1 MATKIGGVFI
11 EIGAKLGPLY
21 QSLAKAEKALKKT
34 ATSMQNIGTNL
45 SVGVTAPLAIM
56 GSAAFKMAS
65 DYEESLNKVRVA
77 FGNSA
82 GAVEAFSKTT
92 LQRIGLASG
101 SALEMAS
108 LFGDMATS
116 MGISQKDAAGLST
129 SLVTLAGDLSSFK
142 NISISE
148 AQTALS
154 GIFTGETESLK
165 RLGVVMLDSTLQA
178 FALTQGITKQYK
190 EFTQAEKVQLRYAYV
205 MNATKNAQGDFA
217 NTSGGAANQMRIF
230 QESVKQLGQSFGTVL
245 LPIITPIIKKVNEML
260 QSFQNL
266 TSGQK
271 NTILAFA
278 GIAAA
283 IGPLFLIGSKVV
295 GLFVTITGALKTLA
309 AASSASGLAMSLS
322 LGPVSIALVAIGAAI
337 AATIYY
343 WDDLKKAFN
352 DLYVSSEAFRNTM
365 GGIKL
370 LFDLLKAPVIAI
382 IDHFKNLFKAVVNI
396 IGVLSGELSIKQ
408 AFSNISEDAYNL
420 GRKFGDNI
428 VKGFKDA
435 DTSNKL
441 ANLSKIT
448 GIQAPSGN
456 RSDSYKKLR
465 ELAPKST
472 GVNTSGLNNTLKDI
486 KSTEIKTLDQ
496 QISSLKERIK
506 QLSIAYQSNPS
517 NSLLK
522 NINSEISKLKEK
534 EGILAASE
542 AMIQRL
548 SGVPPTF
555 VIKGSLDF
563 PIDDIRTDVQTK
575 LAEIDAFI
583 ELGIDTDGVDA
594 KISVLSSAI
603 KTAFAQTGDITHP
616 LIKDFQSKINAI
628 QPPTFKVIKGGLF
641 DFENADIFDD
651 LKKKL
656 ATIDLKASVGL
667 DIDVR
672 GEKLGAIN
680 SALSQIVEDGNVT
693 ADVMSKINA
702 ELTKIGAN
710 PGIGT
715 MSNSVSGLLKSFEAA
730 SSIIG
735 PLDQLFTQFYN
746 NQSAALDE
754 KTNKQIESIELT
766 SALERDTIEKSLLGE
781 DEKSK
786 RLKAIEEDKAKKL
799 KSVEEKAAKERAAI
813 ARKTAIQNKILGIF
827 NATVSMFE
835 GVAKALSLG
844 PAGLPL
850 VPIVKALG
858 LANIAAIASAPL
870 PSLAIGTNYV
880 KSDGLAKLHKG
891 ESVVPARVTGH
902 YTQGARMPQQNDN
915 SVIIRNGDLKIM
927 TDYSIHLDKRLRG
940 VA

>member
-21 QSLAKAEKALKKT
+21 QSLAKAEKALKST

-82 GAVEAFSKTT
+82 GDVEAFSKTT

-408 AFSNISEDAYNL
+408 AFNNISKDAYNL

-563 PIDDIRTDVQTK
+563 PIDDIRTDVAMK
-575 LAEIDAFI
+575 LAEIDANI
-583 ELGIDTDGVDA
+583 ALGIDTEDASA
-594 KISVLSSAI
+594 KISVWRDGI
-603 KTAFAQTGDITHP
+603 KAVFAQTQDITHP

-656 ATIDLKASVGL
+656 AAIDLKASVGL

-672 GEKLGAIN
+672 GEKLGAVN
-680 SALSQIVEDGNVT
+680 SALAEMAEQGNIT
-693 ADVMSKINA
+693 ADVMKRVKDLLNSFKPPTSDIAESFQKIT
-702 ELTKIGAN
+702 E
-710 PGIGT
+710 
-715 MSNSVSGLLKSFEAA
+715 GLQTAQ
-730 SSIIG
+730 SIID
-735 PLDQLFTQFYN
+735 PLSQVLTNLNDS
-746 NQSAALDE
+746 QSQAIDAKSE
-754 KTNKQIESIELT
+754 K
-766 SALERDTIEKSLLGE
+766 EKLAIQNSLLSE
-781 DEKSK
+781 DEKAK
-786 RLKAIEEDKAKKL
+786 RIKAIEE
-799 KSVEEKAAKERAAI
+799 KSAKEKSKI
-813 ARKTAIQNKILGIF
+813 ARKQAEQNKALGIF

-835 GVAKALSLG
+835 GITKALSTG
-844 PAGLPL
+844 NIPL
-850 VPIVKALG
+850 SFLIGAMG
-858 LANIAAIASAPL
+858 AANIAAIASAPL